1 MAVNFHHRAR
11 EGDRVDARNV
21 DAVQELSRLRMEVDE
36 LRAARRRLVL
46 AADDDRRAIERALHD
61 GVHQRLVA
69 VAVGLQLV
77 RRATAS
83 DPNAVTPLLEEVG
96 ADLEQA
102 LEETTLLAQRT
113 FPVSLELD
121 GLAAL
126 LRAAAVSAG
135 ISASVEVQ
143 VGSSCPPEVVMTI
156 YRCWLNALA
165 CADGE
170 TPPTIRVRDD
180 GTASTFDL
188 VGAANFSD
196 AELERVRDRVEA
208 LGGQVTTEPAPADGI
223 RVSGRLPLTRW
234 S

>member
-1 MAVNFHHRAR
+1 MDAR
-11 EGDRVDARNV
+11 EV
-21 DAVQELSRLRMEVDE
+21 DAVQEISRLRVEVDE

-69 VAVGLQLV
+69 LAVGLQLV

-83 DPNAVTPLLEEVG
+83 DPDAVTPLLEEMG

-135 ISASVEVQ
+135 VSASVDVQ

-156 YRCWLNALA
+156 YRCWLDALA
-165 CADGE
+165 RADGE
-170 TPPTIRVRDD
+170 TRPTIMVRDD
-180 GTASTFDL
+180 VTAFAFDL
-188 VGAANFSD
+188 VGVAAHSD
-196 AELERVRDRVEA
+196 AKLERVRDRVEA
-208 LGGQVTTEPAPADGI
+208 LGGQVTTEQSAVGGI
-223 RVSGRLPLTRW
+223 RVSGRLPVTR
-234 S
+234 

>member
-1 MAVNFHHRAR
+1 MAVNFHYRAR
-11 EGDRVDARNV
+11 EGDRVDAREV
-21 DAVQELSRLRMEVDE
+21 DAVQELSRLRVEVDE

-46 AADDDRRAIERALHD
+46 AADDDCRAIERALHD

-83 DPNAVTPLLEEVG
+83 DPDAVTPLLEEVG

-102 LEETTLLAQRT
+102 LQDTTLLAQRT

-135 ISASVEVQ
+135 VSASVEVQ
-143 VGSSCPPEVVMTI
+143 VGSSCPPEVVMTV

-165 CADGE
+165 RADGE
-170 TPPTIRVRDD
+170 TRPTIRVRDD
-180 GTASTFDL
+180 GTASAFDL
-188 VGAANFSD
+188 GAAALSD

-208 LGGQVTTEPAPADGI
+208 LGGQVTTEPAPAGGV
-223 RVSGRLPLTRW
+223 RVSGRLPLTR
-234 S
+234 